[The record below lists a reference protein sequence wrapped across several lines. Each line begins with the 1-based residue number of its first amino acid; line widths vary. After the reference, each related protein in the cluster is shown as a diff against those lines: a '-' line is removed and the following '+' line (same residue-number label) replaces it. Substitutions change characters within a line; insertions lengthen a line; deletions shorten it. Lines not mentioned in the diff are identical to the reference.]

1 MRLARLLTGTLLAVF
16 LTTAASA
23 QTTFFVDPVGGNN
36 ANPGSQGSPYAT
48 LTFALGQAAAG
59 DSIRLRAGS
68 YDAETLPIALK
79 DRVDVAAFDGETPV
93 FDGSGAAVLFTVG
106 EDITAVTTLAGV
118 DITDCVVGLLVPS
131 GRSVSGLTVDSCNF
145 SAFTDSGV
153 GADDGYGV
161 RAVLDSGGTTESL
174 TISGCT
180 FAGTTAR
187 AAISLELD
195 GATTLAAGGFADNT
209 CSGGVDRG
217 IAVEVLG
224 GATMAA
230 DVAIERNLL
239 SGHAEAGILL
249 RAAGIGGGLSAV
261 STLSGGLFANRVLG
275 AGGTEVGL
283 RMLAEHG
290 VTFSEGALVD
300 PIVEF
305 NTFDGNDVN
314 IDLATFNDGTDQA
327 QILADFYG
335 NSILDA
341 GRAGVEIDSTLP
353 NPVGPDNEPNFGPG
367 HDGRRACINTFRG
380 NGTDFRLGAAL
391 EDEILARSNFFPAGN
406 ATQLGGVVDTIGV
419 LAEEL
424 TGSFSGSFAADTADD
439 LTLSVGAGTAFVDYD
454 GPGAVGQVD
463 VTVDGAPLDQAD
475 ILSLDL
481 GAGLI
486 LSLPAL
492 SAGPKTV
499 VVTNPGGQTGSFTLS
514 VVSGGGGGGGA
525 GSAGDGCFVATAAYG
540 DEDAYE
546 VLSLRRFRDHY
557 LRRSEAGRGFIGW
570 YYREGPKGADWLRE
584 HDGARGAARAALL
597 PVAVAADGLTTLNPG
612 QRLGVAVLLL
622 GASFAL
628 LRRRR

>member
-1 MRLARLLTGTLLAVF
+1 MRLARLLTGILLAVY

-68 YDAETLPIALK
+68 YGAETLPIALK
-79 DRVDVAAFDGETPV
+79 DRVDVTAFDGETPV

-174 TISGCT
+174 TVTGCT

-249 RAAGIGGGLSAV
+249 RAAGVGGGLGTV
-261 STLSGGLFANRVLG
+261 STLSGGVFANRILG
-275 AGGTEVGL
+275 DGVVEVGL
-283 RMLAEHG
+283 RMSAEHG
-290 VTFSEGALVD
+290 ITNSEGALVD

-305 NTFDGNDVN
+305 NEFDGNDVN
-314 IDLATFNDGTDQA
+314 IDLVTVNDGTDQA
-327 QILADFYG
+327 QVLADFYG
-335 NSILDA
+335 NSVLNA
-341 GRAGVEIDSTLP
+341 GRAGVEIDVTLP

-367 HDGRRACINTFRG
+367 HTGRRACINTFSG

-391 EDEILARSNFFPAGN
+391 DDAILAQFNFFPAGN
-406 ATQLGGVVDTIGV
+406 ATQLGGVVDASGV
-419 LAEEL
+419 MAETL
-424 TGSFSGSFAADTADD
+424 VGSFGGTVAADTAGDV
-439 LTLSVGAGTAFVDYD
+439 TLNAGAATAFVDW
-454 GPGAVGQVD
+454 PGLGTTTQVD
-463 VTVDGAPLDQAD
+463 VTLDGAPLSQED
-475 ILSLDL
+475 ILALDL
-481 GAGLI
+481 GAGLV

-492 SAGPKTV
+492 TAGQKTV
-499 VVTNPGGQTGSFTLS
+499 VVTNPGGQTGTFTLT
-514 VVSGGGGGGGA
+514 VGA
-525 GSAGDGCFVATAAYG
+525 AGTAGASEAGEGCFVATAAYG

-557 LRRSEAGRGFIGW
+557 LRRSDAGRDFIGW

>member
-68 YDAETLPIALK
+68 YGAETLPIALK
-79 DRVDVAAFDGETPV
+79 DRVDVTAFDGETPV

-174 TISGCT
+174 TVTGCT

-239 SGHAEAGILL
+239 SGHSEAGILL
-249 RAAGIGGGLSAV
+249 RAAGVGGGLGTV
-261 STLSGGLFANRVLG
+261 STLSGGVFANRILG
-275 AGGTEVGL
+275 DGVVEVGL
-283 RMLAEHG
+283 RMSAEHG
-290 VTFSEGALVD
+290 ITNSEGALVD

-305 NTFDGNDVN
+305 NEFDGNDVN
-314 IDLATFNDGTDQA
+314 IDLVTVNDGTDQA
-327 QILADFYG
+327 QVLADFYG
-335 NSILDA
+335 NSVLNA
-341 GRAGVEIDSTLP
+341 GRAGVEIDVTLP

-367 HDGRRACINTFRG
+367 HTGRRACINTFSG

-391 EDEILARSNFFPAGN
+391 DDAISAQFNFFPAGN
-406 ATQLGGVVDTIGV
+406 ATQLGGVVDASGV
-419 LAEEL
+419 MAEAL
-424 TGSFSGSFAADTADD
+424 VGSFGGTVAADTAGDV
-439 LTLSVGAGTAFVDYD
+439 TLNAGAATAFVDW
-454 GPGAVGQVD
+454 PGLGTTTQVD
-463 VTVDGAPLDQAD
+463 VTLDGAPLSQED
-475 ILSLDL
+475 ILALDL
-481 GAGLI
+481 GAGLV
-486 LSLPAL
+486 LSLPSL
-492 SAGPKTV
+492 TAGQKTV
-499 VVTNPGGQTGSFTLS
+499 VVTNPGGQTGTFTLT
-514 VVSGGGGGGGA
+514 VGA
-525 GSAGDGCFVATAAYG
+525 AGTAGASEAGEGCFVATAAYG

-557 LRRSEAGRGFIGW
+557 LRRSETGRDFIGW

-597 PVAVAADGLTTLNPG
+597 PVAVTADGLTTLNPG

>member
-1 MRLARLLTGTLLAVF
+1 MRLARLLIGTLAAVF

-68 YDAETLPIALK
+68 YGAETLPVVLK
-79 DRVDVAAFDGETPV
+79 DRVDVTAFDGETPV
-93 FDGSGAAVLFTVG
+93 FAGGGAAVLFTVG

-145 SAFTDSGV
+145 SAFSDSGV

-161 RAVLDSGGTTESL
+161 RAVLDGGGTAESL
-174 TISGCT
+174 TVSNCT
-180 FAGTTAR
+180 FAGTAAR

-195 GATTLAAGGFADNT
+195 GTTTLAAGSLAANT

-217 IAVEVLG
+217 IVVEILG
-224 GATMAA
+224 GSTMSS
-230 DVAIERNLL
+230 DVTIERNLL
-239 SGHAEAGILL
+239 SGYTEVGLLL
-249 RAAGIGGGLSAV
+249 RAAGVGGGLGTV
-261 STLSGGLFANRVLG
+261 STLSGGVFANRILG
-275 AGGTEVGL
+275 DGVVEVGL
-283 RMLAEHG
+283 RMSAEHG
-290 VTFSEGALVD
+290 ITNSEGALVD

-305 NTFDGNDVN
+305 NEFDGNDVN
-314 IDLATFNDGTDQA
+314 IDLVTVNDGTDQA
-327 QILADFYG
+327 QVLADFYG
-335 NSILDA
+335 NSVLNA
-341 GRAGVEIDSTLP
+341 GRAGVEIDVTLP

-367 HDGRRACINTFRG
+367 HTGRRACINTFSG

-391 EDEILARSNFFPAGN
+391 DDAISAQFNFFPAGN
-406 ATQLGGVVDTIGV
+406 ATQLGGVVDASGV
-419 LAEEL
+419 MAEAL
-424 TGSFSGSFAADTADD
+424 VGSFGGTVAADTAGDV
-439 LTLSVGAGTAFVDYD
+439 TLNAGAATAFVDW
-454 GPGAVGQVD
+454 PGLGTTTQVD
-463 VTVDGAPLDQAD
+463 VTLDGAPLSQED
-475 ILSLDL
+475 ILALDL
-481 GAGLI
+481 GAGLV

-492 SAGPKTV
+492 TAGQKTV
-499 VVTNPGGQTGSFTLS
+499 VVTNPGGQTGTFTLT
-514 VVSGGGGGGGA
+514 VGA
-525 GSAGDGCFVATAAYG
+525 AGTAGASEAGEGCFVATAAYG

-557 LRRSEAGRGFIGW
+557 LRRSDAGRDFIGW

-584 HDGARGAARAALL
+584 HGGARGAARAALL
-597 PVAVAADGLTTLNPG
+597 PVAVAAGGLTTLNPG

-622 GASFAL
+622 GASLAL